1 MSVATKAARKTA
13 KKRGGKR
20 PGVRFIVN
28 SKGEKTEVVLP
39 IAVYRKLVE
48 QAEELEDV
56 RAFDEAMKDPDTIP
70 WEEAKKQLG
79 L

>member
-1 MSVATKAARKTA
+1 MDMATKAARKV
-13 KKRGGKR
+13 KKTRRLGARYFYNERGE
-20 PGVRFIVN
+20 P
-28 SKGEKTEVVLP
+28 TEVLLP
-39 IAVYRKLVE
+39 IALYRKLVE
-48 QAEELEDV
+48 QAEELEDI